1 MAFKI
6 GDTIADYEVVGR
18 LGAGA
23 VAEVYKVKHRVT
35 GRLEAMKVLHRRGL
49 AGRRVDRFLR
59 EIKLQAGLSHPNIA
73 AVRTALEIDGEL
85 LMIMEYVDG
94 PSLRTILDT
103 QDIEAHQALDYVLQ
117 ALSALGYAHQRGITH
132 RDVTP
137 SNMLIAPQGKLKLT
151 DFGLAKAIG
160 DPTLTETGTPLGS
173 LFYMSPEHVRGLGEA
188 DQQSDIYSVGAV
200 LYELIVGRPPFA
212 GKNAFELMRA
222 QVERDPQPPEELIVG
237 LDPELNRTVLRALAK
252 DPRQRFATAQDFRL
266 SVSQARQ
273 GLKQGWSR
281 AARAKAKAKAKEPDA
296 SVPADQTA
304 EREFPP
310 RKPALLANYP
320 HWWAPALGAGLAV
333 VLLFFLVW
341 PRSVQR
347 PPPVEGAAEALAT
360 ASPGVS
366 KAVPVLEN
374 ESGRVVTNTP
384 TMEQSRLRAGDGGTQ
399 PPDVMNPGAKRAA
412 PVASAS
418 PQRGPRGE
426 NDGKLATRPAQESP
440 SPLRAAAGINVARS
454 GDQMLDLTVAGNRPP
469 ADDRTASERNQ
480 AVARETARNDSTA
493 DLETGGAT
501 DEESVQGPRLVQS
514 LRVPRLSKLAVT
526 TDGTR
531 LAGAAEDRIVRVW
544 NIRRG
549 QVSMQFEGHTAPIS
563 ALAFT
568 PGGGLL
574 ASGDNAGLVKLWD
587 LDSERDL
594 ATLKQRGAIHFISF
608 SRDGQWMATGSD
620 DESVGMWKRTGPA
633 ATPHWERALKGHK
646 QVPVAGA
653 FSPTGSHVVT
663 ASNESVLRVWSVVGD
678 GESRRVTGSEGG
690 FAELTY
696 STDGRWLA
704 AVGGRSLTIW
714 DATHYEQVRQVDIPA
729 GTHTVAFTPDGLCLV
744 ATATFRTL
752 VLWEATS
759 GGRLGVLDKD
769 IRVQSMTM
777 TPSGERLLVADAN
790 GGLRIWDIPA
800 PDATVLRSQAIPAPS
815 LQSATP
821 APSQR
826 DDPPGLVRR
835 VVDLFR

>member
-6 GDTIADYEVVGR
+6 GDTIADYEIVGR

-85 LMIMEYVDG
+85 LMIMEYVEG
-94 PSLRTILDT
+94 ESLRGILDT
-103 QDIEAHQALDYVLQ
+103 QNTELDEALDYALQ
-117 ALSALGYAHQRGITH
+117 ALSALGYAHQRGVIH

-137 SNMLIAPQGKLKLT
+137 SNMLITPQGKLKLT

-173 LFYMSPEHVRGLGEA
+173 LSYMSPEHVRGLGET
-188 DQQSDIYSVGAV
+188 DQQSDIYSIGAV
-200 LYELIVGRPPFA
+200 LYELIVGKPPFD

-222 QVERDPQPPEELIVG
+222 HLEQEPQPPQELVAG

-252 DPRQRFATAQDFRL
+252 DPRKRFASAQDFRSAL
-266 SVSQARQ
+266 SPVRPHLMQP
-273 GLKQGWSR
+273 WSR
-281 AARAKAKAKAKEPDA
+281 VGSTEAQRQEPDKSLPAVGGTQQEIPSKEPA
-296 SVPADQTA
+296 SAA
-304 EREFPP
+304 
-310 RKPALLANYP
+310 KYP
-320 HWWAPALGAGLAV
+320 SWWAPALGAALAV
-333 VLLFFLVW
+333 VLLFFMVW
-341 PRSVQR
+341 PGTVEQ
-347 PPPVEGAAEALAT
+347 PPAVEGAPEAIATPSSRISGT
-360 ASPGVS
+360 ASGLDNGGGSTVAGITLPQQDGFRSRNRGAQPTDAANVAVAPGS
-366 KAVPVLEN
+366 ADAPGSSPRRAGSE
-374 ESGRVVTNTP
+374 GDRNTP
-384 TMEQSRLRAGDGGTQ
+384 TRPEQEPPSR
-399 PPDVMNPGAKRAA
+399 
-412 PVASAS
+412 
-418 PQRGPRGE
+418 
-426 NDGKLATRPAQESP
+426 
-440 SPLRAAAGINVARS
+440 LRAAAGINVARS
-454 GDQMLDLTVAGNRPP
+454 GDDTLDLTVAGNRPA
-469 ADDRTASERNQ
+469 ADARTAAEHSR
-480 AVARETARNDSTA
+480 AVVTETARADPTA
-493 DLETGGAT
+493 DLESSGAA
-501 DEESVQGPRLVQS
+501 DWESVREPRLVQS
-514 LRVPRLSKLAVT
+514 LRVPRLSKLAVS

-544 NIRRG
+544 NLRSG
-549 QVSMQFEGHTAPIS
+549 QISMQFEGHTAPIS
-563 ALAFT
+563 ALAFS

-574 ASGDNAGLVKLWD
+574 ASGDDAGLVKLWD

-594 ATLKQRGAIHFISF
+594 AALKQRGAIHFISF

-620 DESVGMWKRTGPA
+620 DASVGLWKRKGPF
-633 ATPHWERALKGHK
+633 ATPHWERGLKGPK
-646 QVPVAGA
+646 QVPVVGA
-653 FSPTGSHVVT
+653 FSPKGSHVVT
-663 ASNESVLRVWSVVGD
+663 ASNDSVLRVWPVVGD
-678 GESRRVTGSEGG
+678 GESRRVTGLEGG

-696 STDGRWLA
+696 SPDGRWLA
-704 AVGGRSLTIW
+704 VAGGRSLTIW

-729 GTHTVAFTPDGLCLV
+729 GTHAVAFTPDGLCLV

-759 GGRLGVLDKD
+759 GSKLGVLDTD

-777 TPSGERLLVADAN
+777 TLSAERLVVADAN

-800 PDATVLRSQAIPAPS
+800 PDASVLRSQATPAPS
-815 LQSATP
+815 LQSATT
-821 APSQR
+821 APGQR
-826 DDPPGLVRR
+826 DGSRPGLVRR